1 MLKHLKQQK
10 VSKSTYTET
19 LIKSFSGA
27 TTRDMKDYIKPVQR
41 RNPEKVILH
50 IGTNDIPTKEASVIL
65 GEEEDISNEIKRTNP
80 KATTAV
86 SEIITREDNC
96 LFQAKV
102 KEVNKLLKSHF
113 NKHKSALYRY
123 VLHLSPSGASLLA
136 RNINHIK

>member
-80 KATTAV
+80 QLRLQYLKLLPDKTTAY
-86 SEIITREDNC
+86 
-96 LFQAKV
+96 FKQ
-102 KEVNKLLKSHF
+102 KL
-113 NKHKSALYRY
+113 R
-123 VLHLSPSGASLLA
+123 
-136 RNINHIK
+136 R